1 MLNLRYTFL
10 GLLPLAIVSFN
21 KAASPS
27 AILSPQFSNSI
38 LESFVAPA
46 AAVHNIPFVPAKTEP
61 QPGAVPVS
69 VRYDYYPIRGMSDT
83 ELRSQMTQQ
92 GPLDTLEGRRY
103 DANTTWTVYWS
114 YRYKSVGNQCRIAS
128 VQTKVNITF
137 TLPQW
142 QPPPGTPRSLR
153 AEWNQYLAA
162 LQTHEDG
169 HKNHGLAAAQDVM
182 RTLSRFPVAASC
194 SALGEAANKAAQKV
208 IRRYNQ
214 KDIEYD
220 RSTRHGFTQGAV
232 FPAMSTVLRKQ
243 ESQY

>member
-10 GLLPLAIVSFN
+10 GLLPLAIVSVN
-21 KAASPS
+21 KPISPS
-27 AILSPQFSNSI
+27 AVLAPQFSNSI

-46 AAVHNIPFVPAKTEP
+46 AAIHNSPFVPATTKP
-61 QPGAVPVS
+61 QSGALPVS
-69 VRYDYYPIRGMSDT
+69 VRYNYYPIQGMSDT
-83 ELRSQMTQQ
+83 ELRSQMTRQ

-103 DANTTWTVYWS
+103 DANTTWAVRWS
-114 YRYKSVGNQCRIAS
+114 YRYKPLGNQCAIAA
-128 VQTKVNITF
+128 VETKVDITF

-142 QPPPGTPRSLR
+142 QPASGPSRSLV

-169 HKNHGLAAAQDVM
+169 HKNNGIAAGQDVM
-182 RTLSRFPVAASC
+182 KMLSRFPSAASC
-194 SALGEAANKAAQKV
+194 KTLGVAANKAAQQ
-208 IRRYNQ
+208 IIQRYNQ

-220 RSTRHGFTQGAV
+220 RLTQHGFTQGAV

>member
-1 MLNLRYTFL
+1 MLNFRFTVL

-21 KAASPS
+21 RVTSPS
-27 AILSPQFSNSI
+27 AISVPHFNSI
-38 LESFVAPA
+38 LESFEAPA
-46 AAVHNIPFVPAKTEP
+46 AAIHNVPFVPAKTEP
-61 QPGAVPVS
+61 QSGAVPVS
-69 VRYDYYPIRGMSDT
+69 VRYNYYPIQGVTDT

-103 DANTTWTVYWS
+103 DANTTWAVYWS
-114 YRYKSVGNQCRIAS
+114 YRYKTVGNQCTIGS

-142 QPPPGTPRSLR
+142 QSAPDTPRSLR

-169 HKNHGLAAAQDVM
+169 HKNHGIAAAQDV
-182 RTLSRFPVAASC
+182 RQTLSRFPSAASC
-194 SALGEAANKAAQKV
+194 SKLGVAANQAAQRIV
-208 IRRYNQ
+208 RQYNR

-220 RSTRHGFTQGAV
+220 RLTQHGFTQGAV
-232 FPAMSTVLRKQ
+232 FPAISTVLRKQ